1 MIDHVS
7 RRRWEVLVVVKY
19 RIDKGDCIDG
29 GFVNAL
35 SSVEWL
41 FFSGQETALSPK
53 EYKQQSTFELGPR
66 EWREWSLFRGFN
78 EQTWE
83 VSFFILLR
91 CACLR
96 INHHLTQSFLWNFS
110 NNLIFDC
117 SIAAAKQQLSAAT
130 GKQLINQSIGA
141 CASVDCGECSTLCLP
156 NEFLLTNN
164 LHDS

>member
-1 MIDHVS
+1 MGGCSLLWNTAANPHRRGWLH
-7 RRRWEVLVVVKY
+7 RRRVRGRIIERGVAVLLRTNRPVSK
-19 RIDKGDCIDG
+19 R
-29 GFVNAL
+29 NM
-35 SSVEWL
+35 
-41 FFSGQETALSPK
+41 
-53 EYKQQSTFELGPR
+53 QQSTFELGPR

-78 EQTWE
+78 ERTWE